1 MFILKLLICNEK
13 LFHAPPFQFPNLLSV
28 VISYKLDK
36 LSFLISA
43 FSVSTSSSSSNAIN
57 LDKKINSVLMCTSE
71 KKYLYP
77 NLL

>member
-1 MFILKLLICNEK
+1 MFILKILICNEK
-13 LFHAPPFQFPNLLSV
+13 LFHAPTFQFLNLLSV

-57 LDKKINSVLMCTSE
+57 LQKKKSTLF
-71 KKYLYP
+71 
-77 NLL
+77 